1 MKNNQRR
8 CAQKMLP
15 LLLAMYGGSAL
26 AFEQIKFD
34 DGTVLDISAQVSYVN
49 AKRLNGVDPM
59 LLKQPFSISIP
70 SSGTVPD
77 KLRGLTNQLLQQL
90 TDNQQRGNSDDGDR
104 SIGKHGTISNK
115 ISALFDI
122 NLTKDNYRAFAR
134 VSTFKDTVY
143 DHTNGNTTPAYVAP
157 VSGLGGL
164 SQASA
169 NGAATFNGTGPSNQ
183 YSQDAKDLLGQ
194 RTRLLDAYL
203 QGQWRLSDGSS
214 GTSNPLTIK
223 VGRQVVAWGEGL
235 IFQGI
240 GGSMNPSDAVKG
252 QMPGTPLK
260 EIFLPSEQIYG
271 SLGLT
276 EKLTGMAYYKWRFRP
291 NELPPV
297 GTYFSP
303 ADIVG
308 PGANF
313 LAAGDFMGA
322 YCSLAGGYDLWKYRS
337 PPPNGSG
344 DSSATSSPWCPSK
357 GMFGAGNEGEV
368 GRKNSGQWGLG
379 LRYEYTDAT
388 AFGAYFLR
396 YTALVGLPEMTYPS
410 GNSKDQ
416 VDLLGIDALYPY
428 KIQGQSYGVDLMN
441 NTWIP
446 NGALPLLQ
454 TLIPQSYH
462 IRYMND
468 IKLLGGSFTT
478 KLGEYNVA
486 GEIAYRD
493 GEPIMMGH
501 GIDNHY
507 QLARG
512 KVTNMQVSALKTWG
526 SDFLDGAIGV
536 SQVALAG
543 EVAASHLNSFET
555 PAYSGFTSGRVFPS
569 TGNPLNIF
577 TWLPQTFDGAPST
590 PPSPSGLRNS
600 MAYAFDLMMD
610 YTAIFPGWDL
620 QNEVIWMHQLKG
632 NSAMQNGWNSG
643 LQGKNDRRLSLGMKF
658 TYQNNLE
665 LGLKLIYF
673 LGGADVDFVNMRTMV
688 DRDMIA
694 FTATYHF

>member
-1 MKNNQRR
+1 
-8 CAQKMLP
+8 MLP

-49 AKRLNGVDPM
+49 AKRLTGVDPM
-59 LLKQPFSISIP
+59 LLKRPFSITPLP
-70 SSGTVPD
+70 STKP
-77 KLRGLTNQLLQQL
+77 LENLTSQILKQL

-115 ISALFDI
+115 FSALFDV
-122 NLTKDNYRAFAR
+122 NLTKDNYRAFVR
-134 VSTFKDTVY
+134 VSAFKDTVF
-143 DHTNGNTTPAYVAP
+143 DHSNGNTTPAYVSPAL
-157 VSGLGGL
+157 GLGGL

-183 YSQDAKDLLGQ
+183 YSQEAQDLLGQ
-194 RTRLLDAYL
+194 RTRLLDAYI

-223 VGRQVVAWGEGL
+223 IGRQVVAWGEGL

-276 EKLTGMAYYKWRFRP
+276 EKMTGMAYYKWKFRP

-303 ADIVG
+303 ADIIG

-313 LAAGDFMGA
+313 LAVGDLMGA
-322 YCSLAGGYDLWKYRS
+322 YCSAMGNFDIWQYGLPADKG
-337 PPPNGSG
+337 GSG
-344 DSSATSSPWCPSK
+344 ITPRPTSSPRCPSQ
-357 GMFGAGNEGEV
+357 GMLGANYTGEI
-368 GRKNSGQWGLG
+368 GAKNSGQWGLG
-379 LRYEYTDAT
+379 LRYEYSDAT

-396 YTALVGLPEMTYPS
+396 YNALVGLPEMTYPS
-410 GNSKDQ
+410 GNSLDQ
-416 VDLLGIDALYPY
+416 VTPSGDYY
-428 KIQGQSYGVDLMN
+428 KDWYNYKVQGGQGGNLQD
-441 NTWIP
+441 TWIP
-446 NGALPLLQ
+446 GSLLPLIQ
-454 TLIPQSYH
+454 TLAPNSYH
-462 IRYMND
+462 IRYMDD
-468 IKLLGGSFTT
+468 IKLIGGSFTT
-478 KLGEYNVA
+478 KLGDYNVA

-501 GIDNHY
+501 GLDNHY

-512 KVTNMQVSALKTWG
+512 KVTNVQVSAIKTWG
-526 SDFLDGAIGV
+526 SDFLDGMMGV
-536 SQVALAG
+536 SQAALAG
-543 EVAASHLNSFET
+543 EVALSHLNSFER
-555 PAYSGFTSGRVFPS
+555 PAYSGFTSGPVFPFWWANNS
-569 TGNPLNIF
+569 QISL
-577 TWLPQTFDGAPST
+577 LPQTFDGAPST
-590 PPSPSGLRNS
+590 APSPSGLTNS

-665 LGLKLIYF
+665 LGLKLVYF